1 MGVRVPPFA
10 PTNSRITSSGFRGN
24 DAPASEIPRSRVEE
38 GPCALMRMTIQQ
50 RRVVVTGVG
59 LVSPVGVGTEVTWK
73 ALLQGESGIGP
84 ISLFDPT
91 GFSCRIAG
99 EVKNFSPEDFIERKE
114 IKKMGRF
121 IQFALAASEF
131 AVTEAGLDMAAEDA
145 GKVGVYVGSG
155 IGAFEVIERE
165 HSKLLS
171 AGPNRVSPFFITATI
186 ANLAAGQISIR
197 YGATGPNLT
206 CATACT
212 TGAHAIG
219 ESFRVLQRGDADV
232 MIAGGSEAAVTPLSV
247 AGFAA
252 MRALST
258 RNDDPVTAS
267 RPWDAGRD
275 GFVVGEGAGVLLL
288 EEYEH
293 AVKRG
298 ATILAELVG
307 YAANSDAYHTNAPPE
322 DGRGV
327 RRVMQLALQDAEV
340 EPSAIG
346 YLNAHATSTP
356 LGDRAEAR
364 AICETFGESA
374 KSLLVSSTK
383 SMTGHLLG
391 GGGSL
396 EAVITV
402 LALCNQIAP
411 PMTNLQ
417 DVDEAC
423 GFCLV
428 RDKGLP
434 TTMEYAMTNSFGF
447 GGTNASLIFRRHQE
461 G

>member
-1 MGVRVPPFA
+1 M
-10 PTNSRITSSGFRGN
+10 TN
-24 DAPASEIPRSRVEE
+24 
-38 GPCALMRMTIQQ
+38 QQ

-59 LVSPVGVGTEVTWK
+59 LVSPVGVGTEVTWQ
-73 ALLQGESGIGP
+73 ALLRGESGIGH
-84 ISLFDPT
+84 IALFDAS

-99 EVKNFSPEDFIERKE
+99 EVKGFTPEDFIERKE

-121 IQFALAASEF
+121 IQFALGASEF
-131 AVTEAGLDMAAEDA
+131 AMKQARLDMTVEDA
-145 GKVGVYVGSG
+145 EKVGVYVGSG

-165 HSKLLS
+165 HSKLLAS
-171 AGPNRVSPFFITATI
+171 GPNRVSPFFITATI

-219 ESFRVLQRGDADV
+219 ESLRVLQRGDADV

-258 RNDDPVTAS
+258 RNDDPATAS
-267 RPWDAGRD
+267 RPWDRGRD
-275 GFVVGEGAGVLLL
+275 GFVVGEGAGVLVL

-307 YAANSDAYHTNAPPE
+307 YAANSDAFHTNAPPE

-327 RRVMQLALQDAEV
+327 RRVMQLALQDAGLA
-340 EPSAIG
+340 PSAIK

-364 AICETFGESA
+364 AICDTFGESA
-374 KSLLVSSTK
+374 KDLLVSSTK

-391 GGGSL
+391 GAGSL
-396 EAVITV
+396 EAGITV
-402 LALCNQIAP
+402 LALRDQIAP

-417 DVDEAC
+417 DVDDAC
-423 GFCLV
+423 AFCLV
-428 RDKGLP
+428 RDKGVP

-447 GGTNASLIFRRHQE
+447 GGTNASLIFRRPPSNLDTKQ
-461 G
+461 

>member
-1 MGVRVPPFA
+1 M
-10 PTNSRITSSGFRGN
+10 N
-24 DAPASEIPRSRVEE
+24 
-38 GPCALMRMTIQQ
+38 IQQ

-59 LVSPVGVGTEVTWK
+59 LVSPVGVGTDVTWK
-73 ALLQGESGIGP
+73 ALLQGESGITG
-84 ISLFDPT
+84 ITLFDAS
-91 GFSCRIAG
+91 GFNCRIAG
-99 EVKNFSPEDFIERKE
+99 EVKNFVPEDFIERKE

-131 AVTEAGLDMAAEDA
+131 AVAQTGLNLAAEDPE
-145 GKVGVYVGSG
+145 KVGVYVGSG

-165 HSKLLS
+165 HSKLMS

-197 YGATGPNLT
+197 YNATGPNLT
-206 CATACT
+206 SATACT
-212 TGAHAIG
+212 TGAHAVG
-219 ESFRVLQRGDADV
+219 ESFRVIQRGDADV
-232 MIAGGSEAAVTPLSV
+232 MICGGSEAAVTPLSV

-258 RNDDPVTAS
+258 RNDDPATAS
-267 RPWDAGRD
+267 RPWDSGRD
-275 GFVVGEGAGVLLL
+275 GFVVGEGAGILVL
-288 EEYEH
+288 EELEH

-327 RRVMQLALQDAEV
+327 RRVMQLALHDAAV
-340 EPSAIG
+340 DPSAIG

-374 KSLLVSSTK
+374 KTLLVSSTK

-391 GGGSL
+391 GAGSL
-396 EAVITV
+396 EAGITV
-402 LALCNQIAP
+402 LALRDQVAP

-417 DVDEAC
+417 DVEEAC
-423 GFCLV
+423 CFRLV

-434 TTMEYAMTNSFGF
+434 TAMEYAMTNSFGF
-447 GGTNASLIFRRHQE
+447 GGTNASLIFRRYHPE
-461 G
+461 

>member
-1 MGVRVPPFA
+1 VEKGPGALIKM
-10 PTNSRITSSGFRGN
+10 TN
-24 DAPASEIPRSRVEE
+24 
-38 GPCALMRMTIQQ
+38 QQ

-59 LVSPVGVGTEVTWK
+59 LVSPVGVGTEVTWQ
-73 ALLQGESGIGP
+73 ALLRGESGIGH
-84 ISLFDPT
+84 IALFDAS

-99 EVKNFSPEDFIERKE
+99 EVKGFTPEDFIERKE

-121 IQFALAASEF
+121 IQFALGASEF
-131 AVTEAGLDMAAEDA
+131 AMKQARLDMTVEDA
-145 GKVGVYVGSG
+145 EKVGVYVGSG

-165 HSKLLS
+165 HSKLLAS
-171 AGPNRVSPFFITATI
+171 GPNRVSPFFITATI

-212 TGAHAIG
+212 TGAHAIV
-219 ESFRVLQRGDADV
+219 ESLRVLQRGDADV

-258 RNDDPVTAS
+258 RNDDPATAS
-267 RPWDAGRD
+267 RPWDRGRD
-275 GFVVGEGAGVLLL
+275 GFVVGEGAGVLVL

-307 YAANSDAYHTNAPPE
+307 YAANSDAFHTNAPPE

-327 RRVMQLALQDAEV
+327 RRVMQLALQDAGLA
-340 EPSAIG
+340 PSAIK

-364 AICETFGESA
+364 AICDTFGESA
-374 KSLLVSSTK
+374 KDLLVSSTK

-391 GGGSL
+391 GAGSL
-396 EAVITV
+396 EAGITV
-402 LALCNQIAP
+402 LALRDQIAP
-411 PMTNLQ
+411 PMTNLR
-417 DVDEAC
+417 DVDDAC
-423 GFCLV
+423 AFCLV
-428 RDKGLP
+428 RDKGVP

-447 GGTNASLIFRRHQE
+447 GGTNASLIFRRPPSNLDTKQ
-461 G
+461 

>member
-1 MGVRVPPFA
+1 MVKEFSQR
-10 PTNSRITSSGFRGN
+10 R
-24 DAPASEIPRSRVEE
+24 PRS
-38 GPCALMRMTIQQ
+38 
-50 RRVVVTGVG
+50 VVVTGIG
-59 LVSPVGVGTEVTWK
+59 LISPVGIGTEETWQ
-73 ALLQGESGIGP
+73 AIMSGRSGIAP
-84 ISLFDPT
+84 ITLFSADNYA
-91 GFSCRIAG
+91 CRFAG
-99 EVKNFSPEDFIERKE
+99 EVKGFVPEDFIEQKDV
-114 IKKMGRF
+114 KKMGRF
-121 IQFALAASEF
+121 IQFA
-131 AVTEAGLDMAAEDA
+131 MAAAHYAMTQAAIHVTPENA
-145 GKVGVYVGSG
+145 ERVGVYVGSG

-165 HSKLLS
+165 HRKLMS
-171 AGPNRVSPFFITATI
+171 QGPSRVSPFFITASI
-186 ANLAAGQISIR
+186 ANLAAGQISIQ
-197 YGATGPNLT
+197 YGAKGPNLT

-212 TGAHAIG
+212 TGAHAVG
-219 ESFRVLQRGDADV
+219 ESFRVIQRGDADV
-232 MIAGGSEAAVTPLSV
+232 MICGGSEAAVTPLSV
-247 AGFAA
+247 AGFAS

-258 RNDDPVTAS
+258 RNDDPKTAS

-275 GFVVGEGAGVLLL
+275 GFVVGEGAGVLIL

-298 ATILAELVG
+298 ATILSELVG

-327 RRVMQLALQDAEV
+327 RRVMQLALADAGVAPGEV
-340 EPSAIG
+340 K

-364 AICETFGESA
+364 AICDTFGDSA

-391 GGGSL
+391 GAGSL
-396 EAVITV
+396 EAGVTV
-402 LALCNQIAP
+402 LALRDQVAP

-428 RDKGLP
+428 RDKGVP

-447 GGTNASLIFRRHQE
+447 GGTNASLIFRRHQAD
-461 G
+461 

>member
-1 MGVRVPPFA
+1 M
-10 PTNSRITSSGFRGN
+10 I
-24 DAPASEIPRSRVEE
+24 
-38 GPCALMRMTIQQ
+38 IQQ

-59 LVSPVGVGTEVTWK
+59 LVSPVGIGTEPTWK
-73 ALLQGESGIGP
+73 ALLQGESGIGA
-84 ISLFDPT
+84 ITLFDAS

-99 EVKNFSPEDFIERKE
+99 EVKNFNPEDFVERKE

-131 AVTEAGLDMAAEDA
+131 AVAQAGLDMQAEDA

-171 AGPNRVSPFFITATI
+171 AGPGRVSPFFITATI

-206 CATACT
+206 SATACT
-212 TGAHAIG
+212 TGAHAVG
-219 ESFRVLQRGDADV
+219 ESFRVIQRGDADV
-232 MIAGGSEAAVTPLSV
+232 MICGGSEAAVTPLSV

-252 MRALST
+252 MR
-258 RNDDPVTAS
+258 NDDPATAS
-267 RPWDAGRD
+267 RPWDEGRD
-275 GFVVGEGAGVLLL
+275 GFVVGEGAGVLIL

-327 RRVMQLALQDAEV
+327 RRVMQLALQDAAV

-391 GGGSL
+391 GAGSL
-396 EAVITV
+396 EAGITV
-402 LALCNQIAP
+402 LALRDQIAP

-417 DVDEAC
+417 VIDEAC

-428 RDKGLP
+428 KDKGVP
-434 TTMEYAMTNSFGF
+434 ATMEYAMTNSFGF
-447 GGTNASLIFRRHQE
+447 GGTNASLIFRRHR
-461 G
+461 

>member
-1 MGVRVPPFA
+1 M
-10 PTNSRITSSGFRGN
+10 TN
-24 DAPASEIPRSRVEE
+24 
-38 GPCALMRMTIQQ
+38 QQ

-59 LVSPVGVGTEVTWK
+59 LVSPVGVGTEVTWQ
-73 ALLQGESGIGP
+73 ALLRGESGIGH
-84 ISLFDPT
+84 IALFDAS

-99 EVKNFSPEDFIERKE
+99 EVKGFTPEDFIERKE

-121 IQFALAASEF
+121 IQFALGASEF
-131 AVTEAGLDMAAEDA
+131 AMKQARLDMTVEDA
-145 GKVGVYVGSG
+145 EKVGVYVGSG

-165 HSKLLS
+165 HSKLLAS
-171 AGPNRVSPFFITATI
+171 GPNRVSPFFITATI

-258 RNDDPVTAS
+258 RNDDPATAS
-267 RPWDAGRD
+267 RPWDRGRD
-275 GFVVGEGAGVLLL
+275 GFVVGEGAGVLVL

-307 YAANSDAYHTNAPPE
+307 YAANSDAFHTNAPPE

-327 RRVMQLALQDAEV
+327 RRVMQLALQDAGLA
-340 EPSAIG
+340 PSAIK

-364 AICETFGESA
+364 AICDTFGESA
-374 KSLLVSSTK
+374 KDLLVSSTK

-391 GGGSL
+391 GAGSL
-396 EAVITV
+396 EAGITV
-402 LALCNQIAP
+402 LALRDQIAP
-411 PMTNLQ
+411 PMTNLR
-417 DVDEAC
+417 DVDDAC
-423 GFCLV
+423 AFCLV
-428 RDKGLP
+428 RDKGVP

-447 GGTNASLIFRRHQE
+447 GGTNASLIFRRPPSNLDTKQ
-461 G
+461 